1 MSAPEKGSKV
11 NTQTLENC
19 FGVIIFVEDD
29 ITSRGDVKLFF
40 LRCPL
45 GNCKAVTAGGLI

>member
-19 FGVIIFVEDD
+19 FGVIVSVEED
-29 ITSRGDVKLFF
+29 ITSMDDMKLFF
-40 LRCPL
+40 YGVLWETVKQLQL
-45 GNCKAVTAGGLI
+45 GV